1 MAVNDERLSAC
12 LLLRSVHTFVTAT
25 FATCC
30 HGSIIFVRNSTPQAD
45 STNSIISAMAVRI
58 ATLAALLVIVS
69 AAPQVSYPLNAQ
81 FPPVARVS
89 QPYLF
94 QFASTTFNSDSGN
107 LSYSLKDNPTWLSI
121 DGKTGTLSGTPG
133 ARDVG
138 SVSFT
143 ITAAGQ
149 AGAVANMKS
158 ELLVTKDDS
167 PKVVANISQA
177 LSTAGPLSGP
187 TTIVTKAS
195 QDFELSFPSNLFDSA
210 KKLSY
215 FATLSDHTPLP
226 AWVSFDASSLRFA
239 GTTPPTNIPQTFG
252 MLLIAS
258 DTPGYAVATVQFSLS
273 IGVHEL
279 YFQPAIQNLNVT
291 RGGDVHIT
299 DLKSKLNMD
308 QSPISDRDI
317 RSASAE
323 LPGWLSFNSDSFE
336 ISGAAPT
343 EVSLQ
348 DLTISVEDIYGD
360 AAQYTVHLA
369 VISEL
374 FSGAI
379 GTLNVTVGAFS
390 KVDLP
395 PSILGQDGE
404 VVTVDFGPL
413 AAYLHFNPATLAIS
427 GTVPEDM
434 KTQTV
439 RCTMSATSKNGSFK
453 EDQAFNIALLQSTD
467 PITNSTVSG
476 HGGTFDTTATESS
489 GHNEGVIVGI
499 VIASIAGAALLM
511 ACIFCMCRGRKQVK
525 SYLSPDLAN
534 PRSPRKSQI
543 SRPTFIPIGWP
554 DIEEEDLEK
563 GKDHEEDIFER
574 TPEHAP
580 KLDVNLPHENRDSTS
595 GSDSIGDAD
604 TRILE
609 DFDESSWG
617 YIRDDSAPSDR
628 PHDSMKIPVE
638 LAKRSSGNS
647 SNSFRKHTRRTTTVY
662 RDQIHRS
669 SGLPVNRR
677 ITGMGTCLALLSR
690 LSTNVLVV
698 STHQFAI
705 TNLFTKG
712 YL

>member
-1 MAVNDERLSAC
+1 MAVSDERLSAC
-12 LLLRSVHTFVTAT
+12 LLLRSVLTFVTAT
-25 FATCC
+25 SATCC
-30 HGSIIFVRNSTPQAD
+30 HGIIFVRNSTLQAGSTD
-45 STNSIISAMAVRI
+45 SVISAMAVRI
-58 ATLAALLVIVS
+58 ASLAALLFVVS
-69 AAPQVSYPLNAQ
+69 AAPQVSYPLKAQ
-81 FPPVARVS
+81 FPPVARVGQS
-89 QPYLF
+89 YSF
-94 QFASTTFNSDSGN
+94 QFAPTTFNSDSGN
-107 LSYSLKDNPTWLSI
+107 LSYALEDNPAWLSI

-138 SVSFT
+138 SASFT
-143 ITAAGQ
+143 VTAAAQTGT
-149 AGAVANMKS
+149 VANMKS

-187 TTIVTKAS
+187 NTIVTKAS
-195 QDFELSFPSNLFDSA
+195 QDFEITFPSNLFNSA
-210 KKLSY
+210 QKLSY

-239 GTTPPTNIPQTFG
+239 GTTPPTSIPQTFG

-258 DTPGYAVATVQFSLS
+258 DIPGYAASTVQFSLS

-279 YFQPAIQNLNVT
+279 YFQPAIQILNVT
-291 RGGDVHIT
+291 KGGDVQFT
-299 DLKSKLNMD
+299 GLKSKLIMD
-308 QSPISDRDI
+308 QSTISDRDI

-323 LPGWLSFNSDSFE
+323 LPDWLSFNSDSLQ
-336 ISGAAPT
+336 ISGTAPT
-343 EVSLQ
+343 EVSAQ

-360 AAQYTVHLA
+360 AAQYTVHLV

-379 GTLNVTVGAFS
+379 GTLNVTVGAFA

-395 PSILGQDGE
+395 PSILGQDDE

-413 AAYLHFNPATLAIS
+413 AAYLRFNPATLAIS
-427 GTVPEDM
+427 GTVPKDM
-434 KTQTV
+434 KPQTV
-439 RCTMSATSKNGSFK
+439 QCTMSATSKNGTFK
-453 EDQAFNIALLQSTD
+453 EDQKFHIALLQSTD
-467 PITNSTVSG
+467 PSTNSTSSG
-476 HGGTFDTTATESS
+476 HGDTFDTTTTESN
-489 GHNEGVIVGI
+489 GQNKGVIVGI

-511 ACIFCMCRGRKQVK
+511 ACIFCMCRRKQVK
-525 SYLSPDLAN
+525 SYLSPEPAS

-543 SRPTFIPIGWP
+543 SRPRFIPIGWP

-563 GKDHEEDIFER
+563 GKDHEEDFFER

-580 KLDVNLPHENRDSTS
+580 TLDVNLPHENRESAS

-628 PHDSMKIPVE
+628 PHDSMKIAVE
-638 LAKRSSGNS
+638 LAKRSSENS

-698 STHQFAI
+698 STHQI
-705 TNLFTKG
+705 L
-712 YL
+712 LSSISS

>member
-1 MAVNDERLSAC
+1 MAAS
-12 LLLRSVHTFVTAT
+12 LLF
-25 FATCC
+25 
-30 HGSIIFVRNSTPQAD
+30 
-45 STNSIISAMAVRI
+45 AMAVRI

-69 AAPQVSYPLNAQ
+69 AAPRVSYPLNAQ
-81 FPPVARVS
+81 FPPIGRIG

-94 QFASTTFNSDSGN
+94 QFASTTFNTDSGN
-107 LSYSLKDNPTWLSI
+107 PSYSLKDNPAWLSI

-138 SVSFT
+138 SASFT
-143 ITAAGQ
+143 VTATGQ
-149 AGAVANMKS
+149 DGVVANMES

-187 TTIVTKAS
+187 TTIVAKAS
-195 QDFELSFPSNLFDSA
+195 QDFEISFPSNFFDSA

-226 AWVSFDASSLRFA
+226 AWISFDASSLRFA
-239 GTTPPTNIPQTFG
+239 GTIPPTSIPQTFG

-258 DTPGYAVATVQFSLS
+258 DTPGYAASTVQFSLS

-279 YFQPAIQNLNVT
+279 YFQPAIQTLNVT
-291 RGGDVHIT
+291 KGGDVLIT

-308 QSPISDRDI
+308 QSLISDRDI

-323 LPGWLSFNSDSFE
+323 LPDWLRFESDSFKLTGTAPSE
-336 ISGAAPT
+336 VTSQDIS
-343 EVSLQ
+343 
-348 DLTISVEDIYGD
+348 ISVEDIYGES
-360 AAQYTVHLA
+360 AQYTVHLNI
-369 VISEL
+369 ISGL
-374 FSGAI
+374 FSGAV
-379 GTLNVTVGAFS
+379 GTLNITAGAFF
-390 KVDLP
+390 KIDLP
-395 PSILGQDGE
+395 QSILSQDDE
-404 VVTVDFGPL
+404 VVTIDFGLL
-413 AAYLHFNPATLAIS
+413 AAYIRFDPARLVIS
-427 GTVPEDM
+427 GTVPEGT
-434 KTQTV
+434 KPQTV
-439 RCTMSATSKNGSFK
+439 QCTISATSKNGNFK
-453 EDQAFNIALLQSTD
+453 EDQAFNIALLQSPD
-467 PITNSTVSG
+467 PTTNSAAPG
-476 HGGTFDTTATESS
+476 HGDTFNTTTTDQGGQYKGA
-489 GHNEGVIVGI
+489 IVGI
-499 VIASIAGAALLM
+499 VLASIAGAALLM
-511 ACIFCMCRGRKQVK
+511 ACIFCMCRRRKQDK
-525 SYLSPDLAN
+525 SYLSPK
-534 PRSPRKSQI
+534 PTSQRSPRKSQI

-580 KLDVNLPHENRDSTS
+580 KLNVSLPHENRDSAS

-638 LAKRSSGNS
+638 LAKRSSENP

-677 ITGMGTCLALLSR
+677 ITGMGARPPHLLP
-690 LSTNVLVV
+690 
-698 STHQFAI
+698 I
-705 TNLFTKG
+705 EE
-712 YL
+712 